1 MVAEAE
7 SGNVMWKGALLV
19 FLSGVS
25 YAPVAI
31 LGKVCVSA
39 GVEVSMLNTIRL
51 GLGVMLLASF
61 AAPRMRAGRMLPRR
75 ALLLSLSIGALVYAG
90 GGSLFFLSLKL
101 IDASLAYL
109 LMYTYPAV
117 VVLISAVFGW
127 ERVSLPRISAVLL
140 TFVGVALVLR
150 VGGVGAGDL
159 FLGVLFVMGTT
170 LFFSV
175 YIVVSD
181 RHLLGHSPTLISF
194 FSMLGGAVVMFA
206 VLPFTGLQIGIFSR
220 EPLLLL
226 LVAITALGSVLSL
239 VFFLNGIKL
248 IGASWA
254 AIISTVQ
261 PVLVVLL
268 SWVVLGEVMGPFQ
281 MLGALLLVG
290 GVVLIRWEKKPVV
303 KTAT

>member
-1 MVAEAE
+1 VVAEAE
-7 SGNVMWKGALLV
+7 SGNVVWKGAILV

-31 LGKVCVSA
+31 LGKVCVGA

-117 VVLISAVFGW
+117 VVLISAAFGW
-127 ERVSLPRISAVLL
+127 ERVSLPRIFAVLL

-159 FLGVLFVMGTT
+159 VLGVLFVMGTT

-175 YIVVSD
+175 YIVISD

-206 VLPFTGLQIGIFSR
+206 ALPFTGLQIGIFSR

-254 AIISTVQ
+254 AIISTIQ

-268 SWVVLGEVMGPFQ
+268 SWAVLGEVMGPLQ

-290 GVVLIRWEKKPVV
+290 GVMLIRWEKKPVA

>member
-1 MVAEAE
+1 VVAEAE
-7 SGNVMWKGALLV
+7 SGNVVWKGAILV

-31 LGKVCVSA
+31 LGKVCVGA

-117 VVLISAVFGW
+117 VVLISAAFGW
-127 ERVSLPRISAVLL
+127 RIFAVLL

-159 FLGVLFVMGTT
+159 VLGVLFVMGTT

-175 YIVVSD
+175 YIVISD

-206 VLPFTGLQIGIFSR
+206 ALPFTGLQIGIFSR

-254 AIISTVQ
+254 AIISTIQ

-268 SWVVLGEVMGPFQ
+268 SWAVLGEVMGPLQ

-290 GVVLIRWEKKPVV
+290 GVMLIRWEKKPVA